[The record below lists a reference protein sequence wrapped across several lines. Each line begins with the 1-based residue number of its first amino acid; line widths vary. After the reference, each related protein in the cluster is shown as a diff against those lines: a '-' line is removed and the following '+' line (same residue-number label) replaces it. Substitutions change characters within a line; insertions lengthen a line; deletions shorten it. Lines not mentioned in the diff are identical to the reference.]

1 MFTANRNER
10 SSRITLFR
18 VSIRNL
24 FTTSLSIDFF
34 EGFVSFYLKIDKI
47 DRSCK
52 RNSIIRMFG

>member
-1 MFTANRNER
+1 MNVRREL
-10 SSRITLFR
+10 LFFD
-18 VSIRNL
+18 L